1 MPKRNVTCDI
11 RLGKLERFARRPPG
25 SPRRWSLV
33 IVNEGFSN
41 RGTRGSK
48 NNFLGVGLSAMAKKC
63 EHERVTSTC
72 SVCRPESVYN
82 AYKYKAEKQRHL
94 IFSLTLR
101 EFEETVRQ
109 PCHYCGETNNP
120 RGLDR
125 VDNRAGY
132 TVRNCVPSCGPCN
145 MLKKDLDLHSF
156 LILVQKIAAHQKK
169 LLEQKAAK
177 RPTAPSQP
185 EAAAPAPQL
194 LRPHFQD
201 PSLSPEARR
210 FLDGI

>member
-1 MPKRNVTCDI
+1 
-11 RLGKLERFARRPPG
+11 
-25 SPRRWSLV
+25 
-33 IVNEGFSN
+33 
-41 RGTRGSK
+41 
-48 NNFLGVGLSAMAKKC
+48 MAKKC
-63 EHERVTSTC
+63 DHERVTSTC

-156 LILVQKIAAHQKK
+156 LGLVQKIAAHQKR
-169 LLEQKAAK
+169 LLEQKQ
-177 RPTAPSQP
+177 RPSPVLQPESQP
-185 EAAAPAPQL
+185 RPEPVTVPRPQL
-194 LRPHFQD
+194 SFHPD
-201 PSLSPEARR
+201 IPPEARR
-210 FLDGI
+210 FLAGVH